1 MVEGVG
7 LKLGSLEPEPA
18 NEILEILV
26 AIVGSVVWPSELEI
40 VLPNSPLDAA
50 NSGCSRLSGIRVVDS
65 PRAQAQH

>member
-26 AIVGSVVWPSELEI
+26 AIVGSVVWLSELEI

-50 NSGCSRLSGIRVVDS
+50 NSG
-65 PRAQAQH
+65 